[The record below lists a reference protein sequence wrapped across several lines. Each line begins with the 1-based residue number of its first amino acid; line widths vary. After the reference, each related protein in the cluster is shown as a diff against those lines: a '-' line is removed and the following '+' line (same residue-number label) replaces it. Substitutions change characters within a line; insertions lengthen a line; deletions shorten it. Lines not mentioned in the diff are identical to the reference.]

1 MYLNFSVLA
10 KRTFFN
16 ALTIALCFIITGCSG
31 ASSAIKSQRPF
42 IPNQIQSLANA
53 QVIATFPEP
62 NPSSREYVNNRGTF
76 KAYKGRGQLLLQNE
90 SALSADIYINNKKLA
105 LDTLQ
110 KNTEYAFNLG
120 QYTHNGVN
128 TFKVD
133 NIQPA
138 DGSLTLRFAFATL
151 NSSAAKTIDFSA
163 VDKLIEKD
171 VSEGFPGA
179 VLAVIKAGKILKLTA
194 YGDAKQYQQNDLML
208 LRPEPMQTNTLFDL
222 ASNTKIFATNFALM
236 KLVSEGRL
244 NINNRVSD
252 YLTEYQGDGRE
263 LRQVKDLLTHK
274 AGYPPVFDF
283 HRKDT
288 RYGEAFFSQ
297 TSDTTKLLLLTSV
310 PLASEPSAQHVYSD
324 IDYMILGVLI
334 ERISG
339 QPLDEY
345 LEQHIYAPLKL
356 NNTLFNPLK
365 KGFNRQQFAATEL
378 SGNTRDGRIHFDN
391 IRTNVL
397 QGQVHDERAFYSLDG
412 VAGHAGLFSNAPD
425 LAVLCQ
431 VLLNKGG
438 YGDKQIFN
446 ASSLAQFLTPQST
459 DETYGL
465 GFRLAGNNQA
475 RRWHFGPY
483 ASPQAYGHT
492 GWTGTVTV
500 IDPAYDLAIILLTNA
515 RHSPI
520 KGSEK
525 RYQFVGKNFETAQYG
540 SIVSLIYEAL
550 LNQQTQ

>member
-16 ALTIALCFIITGCSG
+16 ALTITLCFIITGCSG

-53 QVIATFPEP
+53 QVIATFPDA

-90 SALSADIYINNKKLA
+90 STLSADIYINNKKLA

-171 VSEGFPGA
+171 VSAGFPGA

-236 KLVSEGRL
+236 KLVSEGQL

-297 TSDTTKLLLLTSV
+297 ASETTKQLLLTSV

-500 IDPAYDLAIILLTNA
+500 IDPAYDLAIVLLTNA

-550 LNQQTQ
+550 LNQ

>member
-1 MYLNFSVLA
+1 MINNKTYYKVVVL
-10 KRTFFN
+10 
-16 ALTIALCFIITGCSG
+16 LLSIMIAGCSR
-31 ASSAIKSQRPF
+31 STAIKSQRPYEPSQVQTF
-42 IPNQIQSLANA
+42 ANA
-53 QVIATFPEP
+53 QVIATFPEQ
-62 NPSSREYVNNRGTF
+62 NPSNREYVNNRGTF
-76 KAYKGRGQLLLQNE
+76 KAYQGRGQLLLQNKN
-90 SALSADIYINNKKLA
+90 ALSADIYINNKKLLLNELLLA
-105 LDTLQ
+105 
-110 KNTEYAFNLG
+110 NTEYNFNLG

-128 TFKVD
+128 TFKVE

-138 DGSLTLRFAFATL
+138 GGSLTLRFAFATL
-151 NSSAAKTIDFSA
+151 ENSATKEIDFSQ
-163 VDKLIEKD
+163 VDTLIENDIKA
-171 VSEGFPGA
+171 GFPGA
-179 VLAVIKAGKILKLTA
+179 VLAVVKAGKVLKLTA
-194 YGDAKQYQQNDLML
+194 YGDAKRYQQGDLML
-208 LRPEPMQTNTLFDL
+208 LRPEPMHTNTLFDL

-244 NINNRVSD
+244 NINHTVHS
-252 YLTEYQGDGRE
+252 YLKEYQGGDRE
-263 LRQVKDLLTHK
+263 HRQVKDLLTHK

-288 RYGEAFFSQ
+288 AYGDAFFSQ
-297 TSDTTKLLLLTSV
+297 ASDTTKQLLLTSV
-310 PLASEPSAQHVYSD
+310 PLASEPSRQHVYSD

-356 NNTLFNPLK
+356 SNTVFNPLK
-365 KGFNRQQFAATEL
+365 KGFNPRQFAATEL
-378 SGNTRDGRIHFDN
+378 NGNTRDGRVYFDN
-391 IRTNVL
+391 IRTHVL

-425 LAVLCQ
+425 LAILCQ

-438 YGDKQIFN
+438 YGNTQIFN
-446 ASSLAQFLTPQST
+446 ASSLAQFLTPQSS

-515 RHSPI
+515 RHTPI

-525 RYQFVGKNFETAQYG
+525 RYQFVGKTYETAQYG
-540 SIVSLIYEAL
+540 SVVSLVYEAL
-550 LNQQTQ
+550 LNQ

>member
-1 MYLNFSVLA
+1 MSVYLNFSVLA

-171 VSEGFPGA
+171 VSAGFPGA
-179 VLAVIKAGKILKLTA
+179 VLAILKAGKILKLTA

-297 TSDTTKLLLLTSV
+297 ASDTTKQLLLTSV

-525 RYQFVGKNFETAQYG
+525 RYQFVGKNYETAQYG

-550 LNQQTQ
+550 LNQ

>member
-1 MYLNFSVLA
+1 MSVYLNFSVLA

-16 ALTIALCFIITGCSG
+16 ALTITLCFIITGCSG

-171 VSEGFPGA
+171 VSAGFPGA
-179 VLAVIKAGKILKLTA
+179 VLAIVKAGKILKLTA

-297 TSDTTKLLLLTSV
+297 ASDTTKQLLLTSV

-365 KGFNRQQFAATEL
+365 KGFKRQQFAATEL

-500 IDPAYDLAIILLTNA
+500 IDPAYDLAIVLLTNA

-550 LNQQTQ
+550 LNQ

>member
-1 MYLNFSVLA
+1 M
-10 KRTFFN
+10 
-16 ALTIALCFIITGCSG
+16 TITLCFIITGCSG

-53 QVIATFPEP
+53 QVIATFPES

-138 DGSLTLRFAFATL
+138 NGSLTLRFAFATL
-151 NSSAAKTIDFSA
+151 NSSVAKTIDFSA

-171 VSEGFPGA
+171 VSAGFPGA
-179 VLAVIKAGKILKLTA
+179 VLAIIKAGKILKLTA

-236 KLVSEGRL
+236 KLVSEGQL

-297 TSDTTKLLLLTSV
+297 ASDTTKQLLLTSV

-500 IDPAYDLAIILLTNA
+500 IDPAYDLAIVLLTNA

-550 LNQQTQ
+550 LNQ

>member
-1 MYLNFSVLA
+1 MSVYLNFSVLA

-16 ALTIALCFIITGCSG
+16 ALTITLCFIITGCSG

-42 IPNQIQSLANA
+42 IANQIQSLANA
-53 QVIATFPEP
+53 QVIATFPES

-90 SALSADIYINNKKLA
+90 GALSADIYINNKKLA
-105 LDTLQ
+105 LDTLK

-128 TFKVD
+128 TFKVE

-138 DGSLTLRFAFATL
+138 NGSLTLRFAFATL

-171 VSEGFPGA
+171 VSAGFPGA
-179 VLAVIKAGKILKLTA
+179 VLAIVKAGKILKLTA

-236 KLVSEGRL
+236 KLVSEGKL

-297 TSDTTKLLLLTSV
+297 ASETTKQLLLTSV

-500 IDPAYDLAIILLTNA
+500 IDPAYDLAIVLLTNA

-550 LNQQTQ
+550 LNQ

>member
-1 MYLNFSVLA
+1 MSVYLNFSVLA
-10 KRTFFN
+10 KHTFFN
-16 ALTIALCFIITGCSG
+16 ALTITLCFIITGCSG

-53 QVIATFPEP
+53 QVIATFPDA

-133 NIQPA
+133 DIQPA

-171 VSEGFPGA
+171 VSAGFPGA

-297 TSDTTKLLLLTSV
+297 ASDTTKQLLLTSV

-365 KGFNRQQFAATEL
+365 KGFKRQQFAATEL

-525 RYQFVGKNFETAQYG
+525 RYQFVGKNYETAQYG

-550 LNQQTQ
+550 LNQ

>member
-110 KNTEYAFNLG
+110 KNTEYAFNLR

-151 NSSAAKTIDFSA
+151 NSSAAKPIDFSA

-179 VLAVIKAGKILKLTA
+179 VLAIVKAGKILKLTA
-194 YGDAKQYQQNDLML
+194 YGDAKKYQQNDLML

-297 TSDTTKLLLLTSV
+297 ASDTTKQLLLTSV

-412 VAGHAGLFSNAPD
+412 VAGHAGLFSNASD
-425 LAVLCQ
+425 LAILCQ

-459 DETYGL
+459 DETFGL

-500 IDPAYDLAIILLTNA
+500 IDPAYDLAIVLLTNA

-525 RYQFVGKNFETAQYG
+525 RYQFVGKNYETAQYG

-550 LNQQTQ
+550 LNQ

>member
-1 MYLNFSVLA
+1 MSVYLNFSVLA

-42 IPNQIQSLANA
+42 IPNQIQSLAHA
-53 QVIATFPEP
+53 QVIATFPES

-76 KAYKGRGQLLLQNE
+76 KAYKGRGKLLLQNE

-151 NSSAAKTIDFSA
+151 NSSVAKTIDFSA

-171 VSEGFPGA
+171 VSAGFPGA

-236 KLVSEGRL
+236 KLVSEGQL

-297 TSDTTKLLLLTSV
+297 ASDTTKQLLLTSV

-438 YGDKQIFN
+438 YGDTQIFN

-525 RYQFVGKNFETAQYG
+525 RYQFVGKNYETAQYG

-550 LNQQTQ
+550 LNQ

>member
-1 MYLNFSVLA
+1 MSVYLNFSVLA

-16 ALTIALCFIITGCSG
+16 ALTITLCFIITGCSG

-42 IPNQIQSLANA
+42 IANQIQSLANA
-53 QVIATFPEP
+53 QVIATFPES

-171 VSEGFPGA
+171 VSAGFPGA
-179 VLAVIKAGKILKLTA
+179 VLAIIKAGKILKLTA

-236 KLVSEGRL
+236 KLVSEGQL

-297 TSDTTKLLLLTSV
+297 ASDTTKQLLLTSV

-500 IDPAYDLAIILLTNA
+500 IDPAYDLAIVLLTNA

-550 LNQQTQ
+550 LNQ

>member
-42 IPNQIQSLANA
+42 IPNQIQSLAHA
-53 QVIATFPEP
+53 QVIATFPES

-76 KAYKGRGQLLLQNE
+76 KAYKGRGKLLLQNE

-151 NSSAAKTIDFSA
+151 NSSVAKTIDFSA

-171 VSEGFPGA
+171 VSAGFPGA

-236 KLVSEGRL
+236 KLVSEGQL

-297 TSDTTKLLLLTSV
+297 ASDTTKQLLLTSV

-339 QPLDEY
+339 QPLDKY

-525 RYQFVGKNFETAQYG
+525 RYQFVGKNYETAQYG

-550 LNQQTQ
+550 LNQ

>member
-1 MYLNFSVLA
+1 MSVYLNFSVLA

-53 QVIATFPEP
+53 QVIATFPES

-171 VSEGFPGA
+171 VSAGFPGA
-179 VLAVIKAGKILKLTA
+179 VLAILKAGKILKLTA

-297 TSDTTKLLLLTSV
+297 ASDTTKQLLLTSV

-525 RYQFVGKNFETAQYG
+525 RYQFVGKNYETAQYG

-550 LNQQTQ
+550 LNQ

>member
-1 MYLNFSVLA
+1 MINNKAYYKVVVL
-10 KRTFFN
+10 
-16 ALTIALCFIITGCSG
+16 LLSIMIAGCSR
-31 ASSAIKSQRPF
+31 STAIKSQRPYEPSQVQTF
-42 IPNQIQSLANA
+42 ANA
-53 QVIATFPEP
+53 QVIATFPEQ
-62 NPSSREYVNNRGTF
+62 NPSNREYVNNRGTF
-76 KAYKGRGQLLLQNE
+76 KAYQGRGQLLLQNKN
-90 SALSADIYINNKKLA
+90 ALSADIYINNKKLLLNELLLA
-105 LDTLQ
+105 
-110 KNTEYAFNLG
+110 NTEYNFNLG

-128 TFKVD
+128 TFKVE

-138 DGSLTLRFAFATL
+138 GGSLTLRFAFATL
-151 NSSAAKTIDFSA
+151 ENSATKEIDFSQ
-163 VDKLIEKD
+163 VDTLIENDIKA
-171 VSEGFPGA
+171 GFPGA
-179 VLAVIKAGKILKLTA
+179 VLAVVKAGKVLKLTA
-194 YGDAKQYQQNDLML
+194 YGDAKRYQQGDLML
-208 LRPEPMQTNTLFDL
+208 LRPEPMHTNTLFDL

-244 NINNRVSD
+244 NINHTVHS
-252 YLTEYQGDGRE
+252 YLKEYQGGDRE
-263 LRQVKDLLTHK
+263 HRQVKDLLTHK

-288 RYGEAFFSQ
+288 AYGDAFFSQ
-297 TSDTTKLLLLTSV
+297 ASDTTKQLLLTSV
-310 PLASEPSAQHVYSD
+310 PLASEPSRQHVYSD

-356 NNTLFNPLK
+356 SNTVFNPLK
-365 KGFNRQQFAATEL
+365 KGFNPRQFAATEL
-378 SGNTRDGRIHFDN
+378 NGNTRDGRVYFDN
-391 IRTNVL
+391 IRTHVL

-425 LAVLCQ
+425 LAILCQ

-438 YGDKQIFN
+438 YGNTQIFN
-446 ASSLAQFLTPQST
+446 ASSLAQFLTPQSS

-515 RHSPI
+515 RHTPI

-525 RYQFVGKNFETAQYG
+525 RYQFVGKTYETAQYG
-540 SIVSLIYEAL
+540 SVVSLVYEAL
-550 LNQQTQ
+550 LNQ

>member
-1 MYLNFSVLA
+1 MSVYLNFSVLA
-10 KRTFFN
+10 KHTFFN

-53 QVIATFPEP
+53 QVIATFPES

-128 TFKVD
+128 TFKID

-171 VSEGFPGA
+171 VSAGFPGA
-179 VLAVIKAGKILKLTA
+179 VLAIVKAGKILKLTA

-297 TSDTTKLLLLTSV
+297 ASDTTKQLLLTSV

-365 KGFNRQQFAATEL
+365 KGFKRQQFAATEL

-446 ASSLAQFLTPQST
+446 SSSLAQFLTPQST

-500 IDPAYDLAIILLTNA
+500 IDPAYDLAIVLLTNA

-550 LNQQTQ
+550 LNQ

>member
-1 MYLNFSVLA
+1 MSVYLNFSVLA

-16 ALTIALCFIITGCSG
+16 ALTITLCFIITGCSG

-53 QVIATFPEP
+53 QVIATFPES

-171 VSEGFPGA
+171 VSAGFPGA

-236 KLVSEGRL
+236 KLVSEGQL

-297 TSDTTKLLLLTSV
+297 ASDTTKQLLLTSV

-550 LNQQTQ
+550 LNQ

>member
-1 MYLNFSVLA
+1 MGVYLNFSVLA

-53 QVIATFPEP
+53 QVIATFPES

-171 VSEGFPGA
+171 VSAGFPGA
-179 VLAVIKAGKILKLTA
+179 VLAIVKAGKILKLTA

-236 KLVSEGRL
+236 KLVSEGQL

-297 TSDTTKLLLLTSV
+297 ASDTTKQLLLTSV

-500 IDPAYDLAIILLTNA
+500 IDPAYDLAIVLLTNA

-525 RYQFVGKNFETAQYG
+525 RYQFVGKNYETAQYG

-550 LNQQTQ
+550 LNQ

>member
-1 MYLNFSVLA
+1 MSVYLNFSVLA
-10 KRTFFN
+10 KHTFFN
-16 ALTIALCFIITGCSG
+16 ALTITLCFIITGCSG

-53 QVIATFPEP
+53 QVIATFPES

-138 DGSLTLRFAFATL
+138 NGSLTLRFAFATL
-151 NSSAAKTIDFSA
+151 NSSVAKTIDFSA

-171 VSEGFPGA
+171 VSAGFPGA

-236 KLVSEGRL
+236 KLVSEGQL
-244 NINNRVSD
+244 YINNRVSD

-297 TSDTTKLLLLTSV
+297 ASDTTKQLLLTSV

-525 RYQFVGKNFETAQYG
+525 RYQFVGKNYETAQYG

-550 LNQQTQ
+550 LNQ

>member
-1 MYLNFSVLA
+1 MGVYLNFSVLA

-76 KAYKGRGQLLLQNE
+76 KAYKGRGKLLLQNE

-151 NSSAAKTIDFSA
+151 NSSVAKTIDFSA

-171 VSEGFPGA
+171 VSAGFPGA

-236 KLVSEGRL
+236 KLVSEGQL

-263 LRQVKDLLTHK
+263 LRQVKDLLIHK

-297 TSDTTKLLLLTSV
+297 ASDTTKQLLLTSV

-339 QPLDEY
+339 QSLDEY

-550 LNQQTQ
+550 LNQ

>member
-1 MYLNFSVLA
+1 MGVYLNFSVLA

-16 ALTIALCFIITGCSG
+16 ALTITLCFIITGCSG

-53 QVIATFPEP
+53 QVIATFPES

-171 VSEGFPGA
+171 VSAGFPGA
-179 VLAVIKAGKILKLTA
+179 VLAIVKAGKILKLTA

-297 TSDTTKLLLLTSV
+297 ASDTTKQLLLTSV

-500 IDPAYDLAIILLTNA
+500 IDPAYDLAIVLLTNA

-550 LNQQTQ
+550 LNQ

>member
-1 MYLNFSVLA
+1 MSVYLNFSVLA

-138 DGSLTLRFAFATL
+138 GGSLTLRFAFATL

-171 VSEGFPGA
+171 VSAGFPGA
-179 VLAVIKAGKILKLTA
+179 VLAIIKAGKILKLTA

-236 KLVSEGRL
+236 KLVSEGQL

-297 TSDTTKLLLLTSV
+297 ASDTTKQLLLTSV

-339 QPLDEY
+339 QSLDEY

-525 RYQFVGKNFETAQYG
+525 RYQFVGKNYETAQYG

-550 LNQQTQ
+550 LNQ

>member
-1 MYLNFSVLA
+1 MSVYLNFSVLA

-16 ALTIALCFIITGCSG
+16 ALTITLCFIITGCSG

-53 QVIATFPEP
+53 QVIATFPES

-171 VSEGFPGA
+171 VSAGFPGA
-179 VLAVIKAGKILKLTA
+179 VLAIVKAGKILKLTA

-297 TSDTTKLLLLTSV
+297 ASDTTKQLLLTSV

-339 QPLDEY
+339 QPLDKY

-525 RYQFVGKNFETAQYG
+525 RYQFVGKNYETAQYG

-550 LNQQTQ
+550 LNQ

>member
-1 MYLNFSVLA
+1 MSVYLNFSVLA

-16 ALTIALCFIITGCSG
+16 ALTITLCFIITGCSG

-53 QVIATFPEP
+53 QVIATFPES

-138 DGSLTLRFAFATL
+138 NGSLTLRFAFATL

-171 VSEGFPGA
+171 VSAGFPGA

-236 KLVSEGRL
+236 KLVSEGQL

-297 TSDTTKLLLLTSV
+297 ASETTKQLLLTSV

-356 NNTLFNPLK
+356 SNTLFNPLK

-446 ASSLAQFLTPQST
+446 ATSLAQFLTPQST

-500 IDPAYDLAIILLTNA
+500 IDPAYDLAIVLLTNA

-525 RYQFVGKNFETAQYG
+525 RYQFVGKNYETAQYG

-550 LNQQTQ
+550 LNQ

>member
-1 MYLNFSVLA
+1 MSVYLNFSVLA

-16 ALTIALCFIITGCSG
+16 ALTITLCFIITGCSG

-53 QVIATFPEP
+53 QVIATFPES

-138 DGSLTLRFAFATL
+138 NGSLTLRFAFATL

-171 VSEGFPGA
+171 VSAGFPGA

-236 KLVSEGRL
+236 KLVSEGQL

-297 TSDTTKLLLLTSV
+297 ASDTTKQLLLTSV

-500 IDPAYDLAIILLTNA
+500 IDPAYDLAIVLLTNA

-550 LNQQTQ
+550 LNQ

>member
-42 IPNQIQSLANA
+42 IPNQIQSLAHA
-53 QVIATFPEP
+53 QVIATFPES

-76 KAYKGRGQLLLQNE
+76 KAYKGRGKLLLQNE

-151 NSSAAKTIDFSA
+151 NSSVAKTIDFSA

-171 VSEGFPGA
+171 VSAGFPGA

-236 KLVSEGRL
+236 KLVSEGQL

-297 TSDTTKLLLLTSV
+297 ASDTTKQLLLTSV

-438 YGDKQIFN
+438 YGDTQIFN

-525 RYQFVGKNFETAQYG
+525 RYQFVGKNYETAQYG

-550 LNQQTQ
+550 LNQ

>member
-1 MYLNFSVLA
+1 MGVYLNFSVLA

-42 IPNQIQSLANA
+42 IPNQIQSLAHA
-53 QVIATFPEP
+53 QVIATFPES

-76 KAYKGRGQLLLQNE
+76 KAYKGRGKLLLQNE

-120 QYTHNGVN
+120 QYIHNGVN

-151 NSSAAKTIDFSA
+151 NSSVAKTINFSA

-171 VSEGFPGA
+171 VSAGFPGA

-236 KLVSEGRL
+236 KLVSEGQL

-297 TSDTTKLLLLTSV
+297 ASDTTKQLLLTSV

-438 YGDKQIFN
+438 YGDTQIFN

-525 RYQFVGKNFETAQYG
+525 RYQFVGKNYETAQYG

-550 LNQQTQ
+550 LNQ